1 MIISL
6 SECQVAGVSVGVQIT
21 VREFENTEGHEIR
34 FTDQSL
40 VQYPWGM
47 HICDYEEEK
56 RAIGFLTWYAFGI
69 PVMIVLSRD
78 KLVSFTLCLQ
88 IELLTP
94 KSQLSFT
101 SVTKID
107 PW

>member
-1 MIISL
+1 MISSL
-6 SECQVAGVSVGVQIT
+6 SECQIAGVSVGVQIT

-56 RAIGFLTWYAFGI
+56 RKHKTRAWFSD
-69 PVMIVLSRD
+69 VV
-78 KLVSFTLCLQ
+78 CLWCPGNDSSLQ
-88 IELLTP
+88 R
-94 KSQLSFT
+94 
-101 SVTKID
+101 
-107 PW
+107 